1 MNENRYLSYKG
12 YKGSVEYS
20 AEDHILHGKVL
31 GIRDLVSFEGN
42 SVEEITADFKETI
55 DEYLAVCEAEGI
67 APDKPYKGSFSVR
80 ISPELHI
87 AAATYAKE
95 HGISMNRVVSTA
107 IHNLVT
113 N

>member
-20 AEDHILHGKVL
+20 AEDCILHGKVL
-31 GIRDLVSFEGN
+31 GIRDLVSYEGE

-67 APDKPYKGSFSVR
+67 AP
-80 ISPELHI
+80 E
-87 AAATYAKE
+87 T
-95 HGISMNRVVSTA
+95 
-107 IHNLVT
+107 
-113 N
+113 